1 MSHPLQLKLD
11 LLRRQVRRLIT
22 LYGVGWT
29 VATALIVVVVMGLL
43 DYLLHFDDRGLRIM
57 ATAAAAG
64 ALAWAGY
71 RRLLRPLAVRLSDV
85 DLARRVQRQFPELGD
100 RLASA
105 VEFLRQP
112 EDDPTAGS
120 VALRRA
126 VIVDATAATEGL
138 DFRQIVAPRPAVG
151 ATLAATAA
159 LALALSLI
167 VLDPM
172 SSQIA
177 LARLANPFGNVGWPQ
192 MTHLALR
199 QKVTRVARGGDFE
212 VEVVDLFG
220 ASLPA
225 DVRIHY
231 RFESAD
237 GEATDETER
246 MRPFGAALAAR
257 RENVTRPFSY
267 RIEGGDDQSM
277 QWVTVEIVEPPAID
291 SLVVTLTPPEYTGW
305 PAERA
310 DGHIRALT
318 GTAAMLAGVPT
329 RPLQSVTACLEDGQ
343 QIAGSL
349 APDGM
354 SFTVPA
360 NPARPWTIAQSGSYW
375 LRLVDRDRVAGGE
388 DARWEIR
395 AIDDAPPTVMCE
407 QPAATVYATSQ
418 ATVPLRVV
426 ARDDLAVHR
435 VSLVF
440 GRFDAEN
447 KNQTEIVLDDAGPVA
462 SRGRQRFDRETP
474 GDVRDVTYNWDIEP
488 LHLPPGTQ
496 LDFLVKADDYRPQ
509 TGQSELRR
517 LSIIRPEELAELI
530 ASRQSTILSE
540 LRRVLEMERQS
551 RQQVAALEIRLG
563 EVARFDQLDVDHLRG
578 AELNQRQVGHTLAS
592 RSDGVPMHIL
602 RLLADLENNKLDS
615 PDVKRRMEELLA
627 AIDSLQAEHLPAA
640 ENELTAAIKATE
652 IQSEQADSR
661 PDPAMASSLAEA
673 GRHQDAVVA
682 SLEQLLSQLS
692 RWDNYRRFHRELSQL
707 LASQK
712 DLATQTTDIARRTLT
727 QEVKDLAPQEQAELK
742 IASRNQLDLGRRV
755 EGVLAEME
763 ESLETLEESDP
774 LAAQTVSDALERA
787 RELGIGSLMRTVGG
801 EIERNRM
808 GQAVNQQKEVIESLQ
823 EILDI
828 LAGRREH
835 EIARLME
842 KMRQSENSLAELA
855 SREDELRQR
864 MESAAKASDE
874 DRRRQLQRLEAEQ
887 QQLAEETE
895 RMARQLERL
904 EAAEPA
910 AATER
915 AAARMKEAQQAA
927 EEGKA
932 QQAAEK
938 AGEAK
943 KSLEDAARQLA
954 DQRRQAEVEL
964 AMEQMSRLEDTIR
977 GLERQQN
984 GIVEE
989 TQRLGGLV
997 QGQTEADTI
1006 EAGEMAD
1013 LARQQKAV
1021 RNETASVRQKLS
1033 SAAVVQ
1039 LALSRA
1045 EAEMTRAASLLD
1057 RRQIGNA
1064 TQQAARTA
1072 HSQLAQIL
1080 DALKRD
1086 EPVQGEQDQPQS
1098 GDSGGQGGGGGNPAD
1113 ALQVLAELKL
1123 LKLMQE
1129 EVNRRTREL
1138 EAVLA
1143 AGGLIDPEIR
1153 NEYTRLSEEQGRL
1166 ADLLLNLIP
1175 PQADPEEPEGV
1186 LAP

>member
-1 MSHPLQLKLD
+1 MSHPLQSKLD
-11 LLRRQVRRLIT
+11 LLRRQVRRLVAF
-22 LYGVGWT
+22 YGIGWT
-29 VATALIVVVVMGLL
+29 IAAVLIVVVVMGLL
-43 DYLLHFDDRGLRIM
+43 DYFLHFDDRGLRVM

-64 ALAWAGY
+64 AFAWTGY
-71 RRLLRPLAVRLSDV
+71 RRLIRPLCVRLSDV
-85 DLARRVQRQFPELGD
+85 DLARRVQRRFPELGD

-105 VEFLRQP
+105 VEFLGQP

-126 VIVDATAATEGL
+126 VIVDATASTEEL
-138 DFRQIVAPRPAVG
+138 DFQQIVAPRPAVG
-151 ATLAATAA
+151 ATLAATVS

-172 SSQIA
+172 SSRIA

-192 MTHLALR
+192 VTHLALR
-199 QKVTRVARGGDFE
+199 QKITRVARGGDFE

-237 GEATDETER
+237 GAVTEETER
-246 MRPFGAALAAR
+246 MRPFGAALSAR

-267 RIEGGDDQSM
+267 RIDGGDDQSM
-277 QWVTVEIVEPPAID
+277 QWVPVEIVEPPAID

-318 GTAAMLAGVPT
+318 GTAATMVGVPT
-329 RPLQSVTACLEDGQ
+329 RPLQLVTVCLEDGQ

-349 APDGM
+349 APNGM

-360 NPARPWTIAQSGSYW
+360 DAARPWTIEQSGSYW
-375 LRLVDRDRVAGGE
+375 LRLVDLDRVVGGE

-395 AIDDAPPTVMCE
+395 AIEDAPPTVLCE

-426 ARDDLAVHR
+426 AKDDLAVHR

-440 GRFDAEN
+440 GRFEAEN
-447 KNQTEIVLDDAGPVA
+447 RNQTEVVLDDAGPVA
-462 SRGRQRFDRETP
+462 AGRGQRFDRDAP
-474 GDVRDVTYNWDIEP
+474 GDVREVTYAWDIEP
-488 LHLPPGTQ
+488 LNLPPGTQ
-496 LDFLVKADDYRPQ
+496 LDFLIKADDYRPQ

-563 EVARFDQLDVDHLRG
+563 EVASLDQLDVDHLRG
-578 AELNQRQVGHTLAS
+578 AELNQRQVGHTLTS
-592 RSDGVPMHIL
+592 RSDGVPMHIF

-652 IQSEQADSR
+652 IRSQQADSR
-661 PDPAMASSLAEA
+661 PDPAVAASLTEA

-682 SLEQLLSQLS
+682 TLEQLLSQLS
-692 RWDNYRRFHRELSQL
+692 RWDNYRRFHRELSQQ

-727 QEVKDLAPQEQAELK
+727 QEVEDLAPQEQAELK
-742 IASRNQLDLGRRV
+742 IAARNQLDLGRRV

-787 RELGIGSLMRTVGG
+787 RELGIGGLMRTVGG
-801 EIERNRM
+801 EIDRNRM
-808 GQAVNQQKEVIESLQ
+808 GQAVNQQKLVIESLQ
-823 EILDI
+823 EVIDI

-835 EIARLME
+835 ELARLME
-842 KMRQSENSLAELA
+842 KMRQSENNLAELA
-855 SREDELRQR
+855 NREEELRR
-864 MESAAKASDE
+864 RLESAAKASDE
-874 DRRRQLQRLEAEQ
+874 ERRRQLQRLEAEQ
-887 QQLAEETE
+887 QQLAEEAE
-895 RMARQLERL
+895 RLARQLERL
-904 EAAEPA
+904 QAADPA
-910 AATER
+910 AATEQ
-915 AAARMKEAQQAA
+915 AAARMKEARQAA
-927 EEGKA
+927 GQGNA

-943 KSLEDAARQLA
+943 KSLEEAARRLA

-989 TQRLGGLV
+989 AQRLGELV
-997 QGQTEADTI
+997 EGHAEANPI
-1006 EAGEMAD
+1006 QAGEMAD
-1013 LARQQKAV
+1013 LARHQKAV

-1033 SAAVVQ
+1033 SAVVVQ

-1045 EAEMTRAASLLD
+1045 EAEMTRAAGLLD
-1057 RRQIGNA
+1057 RRQVGVA
-1064 TQQAARTA
+1064 TQHAAKAA
-1072 HSQLAQIL
+1072 HSQLTQIL
-1080 DALKRD
+1080 EALKR
-1086 EPVQGEQDQPQS
+1086 EQPAQGEQDQSQG

-1138 EAVLA
+1138 EEILA
-1143 AGGLIDPEIR
+1143 AGGLIDPETR

-1175 PQADPEEPEGV
+1175 PQAGPEETEGV
-1186 LAP
+1186 PAP